1 MKTNADSEK
10 IKQYI
15 SKYREVNAI
24 RQDYAQLQQK
34 LNIEA
39 NKAKD
44 IKKIK
49 NTASEYRVSKA
60 ALLFLSFVLFD
71 VNSALIIFWLD
82 GKIFA
87 NGLIIKE
94 KIVNFV
100 NSADASNATWV
111 IAIVMS
117 AVLLFLLLAPLEA
130 RLILM
135 LHVAKR
141 RKDAQRS
148 YDKKLGRANED
159 NQKVMTACNGI
170 REQMSLLEY
179 KYEKLAS
186 KMRTDANIVI
196 PESYWFAVDDIYSLL
211 ANGRADSVKEAINLL
226 EDIWHKNR
234 LENIA
239 AQSAYIY
246 DSNDNSEELDLLRR
260 QVEATEKH
268 TKAVEDLDLHLFL
281 RSLKNRR
288 N

>member
-34 LNIEA
+34 LNIES

-49 NTASEYRVSKA
+49 NTASEYRVSRA

-71 VNSALIIFWLD
+71 VNSALIVFWLD

-135 LHVAKR
+135 LHVAKK

-148 YDKKLGRANED
+148 YDKKLRRANED

-281 RSLKNRR
+281 RSLKK
-288 N
+288 

>member
-34 LNIEA
+34 LNIES

-49 NTASEYRVSKA
+49 NTASEYRVSRA

-71 VNSALIIFWLD
+71 VNSALIVFWLD

-87 NGLIIKE
+87 GGLIIKE

-117 AVLLFLLLAPLEA
+117 AILLFLLLAPLEA

-135 LHVAKR
+135 LHVAKK

-148 YDKKLGRANED
+148 YDKKLRRANED

-179 KYEKLAS
+179 KYENLAS

-281 RSLKNRR
+281 RSLKK
-288 N
+288 

>member
-34 LNIEA
+34 LNIES

-49 NTASEYRVSKA
+49 NTASEYRVSRA
-60 ALLFLSFVLFD
+60 AILFLSFVLFD
-71 VNSALIIFWLD
+71 VNSALIVFWLD

-100 NSADASNATWV
+100 NSADASNAKWV

-117 AVLLFLLLAPLEA
+117 AILLFLLLAPLEA

-135 LHVAKR
+135 LHVAKK

-148 YDKKLGRANED
+148 YDKKLRRANED
-159 NQKVMTACNGI
+159 NQRVMTVCNGI
-170 REQMSLLEY
+170 REQMSALEN
-179 KYEKLAS
+179 KYESLAS

-281 RSLKNRR
+281 RSLKK
-288 N
+288 

>member
-34 LNIEA
+34 LNIES

-49 NTASEYRVSKA
+49 NTASEYRVSRA
-60 ALLFLSFVLFD
+60 AILFLSFVLFD
-71 VNSALIIFWLD
+71 VNSALIVFWLD

-135 LHVAKR
+135 LHVAKK

-148 YDKKLGRANED
+148 YDKKLRRANED
-159 NQKVMTACNGI
+159 NQKVMTVCNGI
-170 REQMSLLEY
+170 REQMSALEN
-179 KYEKLAS
+179 KYESLAS

-281 RSLKNRR
+281 RSLKK
-288 N
+288 

>member
-1 MKTNADSEK
+1 MKTNADLEK

-49 NTASEYRVSKA
+49 NTASEYRVSRA
-60 ALLFLSFVLFD
+60 AILFLSFVLFD
-71 VNSALIIFWLD
+71 VNSALIVFWLD

-87 NGLIIKE
+87 SGLIIKE

-100 NSADASNATWV
+100 NSADASNAKWV
-111 IAIVMS
+111 IAVIMV

-135 LHVAKR
+135 LHVAKK

-148 YDKKLGRANED
+148 YDKKLERANED
-159 NQKVMTACNGI
+159 NQKVMTACNEI

-281 RSLKNRR
+281 RSLKK
-288 N
+288 

>member
-1 MKTNADSEK
+1 MKTNADLEK

-34 LNIEA
+34 LNIES

-49 NTASEYRVSKA
+49 NTALEYRVSRA
-60 ALLFLSFVLFD
+60 AILFLSFVLFD
-71 VNSALIIFWLD
+71 VNSALIVFWLD

-87 NGLIIKE
+87 GGLIIKE

-117 AVLLFLLLAPLEA
+117 AILLFLLLAPLEA

-135 LHVAKR
+135 LHVAKK

-148 YDKKLGRANED
+148 YDKKLRRANED
-159 NQKVMTACNGI
+159 NQRVMTACNGI
-170 REQMSLLEY
+170 REQMSALEN
-179 KYEKLAS
+179 KYESLAS
-186 KMRTDANIVI
+186 TMRTDANIVI
-196 PESYWFAVDDIYSLL
+196 PESYWFAVDDICTLL

-281 RSLKNRR
+281 RSLKK
-288 N
+288 

>member
-34 LNIEA
+34 LNIES

-49 NTASEYRVSKA
+49 NTASEYRVSRA
-60 ALLFLSFVLFD
+60 AILFLSFVLFD
-71 VNSALIIFWLD
+71 VNSALIVFWLD

-117 AVLLFLLLAPLEA
+117 AILLFLLLAPLEA

-135 LHVAKR
+135 LHVAKK

-148 YDKKLGRANED
+148 YDKKLERANED

-170 REQMSLLEY
+170 QEQMSALEN
-179 KYEKLAS
+179 KYESLAS

-196 PESYWFAVDDIYSLL
+196 PESYWFAVDDICTLL

-281 RSLKNRR
+281 RSLKK
-288 N
+288 

>member
-34 LNIEA
+34 LNIES

-49 NTASEYRVSKA
+49 NTASEYRVSRA

-71 VNSALIIFWLD
+71 VNSALIVFWLD

-94 KIVNFV
+94 KIVYFV

-135 LHVAKR
+135 LHVAKK
-141 RKDAQRS
+141 RKEAQRS
-148 YDKKLGRANED
+148 YDKKLRRANED
-159 NQKVMTACNGI
+159 NQRVMTACNGI
-170 REQMSLLEY
+170 REQMSALEN
-179 KYEKLAS
+179 KYESLAS
-186 KMRTDANIVI
+186 TMRTDANIVI
-196 PESYWFAVDDIYSLL
+196 PESYWFAVDDICTLL

-281 RSLKNRR
+281 RSLKK
-288 N
+288 

>member
-135 LHVAKR
+135 LHVAKK

-159 NQKVMTACNGI
+159 NQKVMTVCNGI

-196 PESYWFAVDDIYSLL
+196 PESYWFAVDDICTLL

-246 DSNDNSEELDLLRR
+246 GSNDNSEELDLLRR

-281 RSLKNRR
+281 RSLKK
-288 N
+288 

>member
-135 LHVAKR
+135 LHVAKK

-159 NQKVMTACNGI
+159 NQKVMTVCNGI

-196 PESYWFAVDDIYSLL
+196 PESYWFAVDDICTLL

-281 RSLKNRR
+281 RSLKK
-288 N
+288 

>member
-34 LNIEA
+34 LNIES

-49 NTASEYRVSKA
+49 NTASEYRVSRA
-60 ALLFLSFVLFD
+60 AILFLSFVLFD
-71 VNSALIIFWLD
+71 VNSALIVFWLD

-135 LHVAKR
+135 LHVAKK

-148 YDKKLGRANED
+148 YDKKLRRANED

-170 REQMSLLEY
+170 REQMSALEN
-179 KYEKLAS
+179 KYESLAS

-281 RSLKNRR
+281 RSLKK
-288 N
+288 

>member
-60 ALLFLSFVLFD
+60 ALLFLSFVLFG
-71 VNSALIIFWLD
+71 VNSALIVFLLD

-87 NGLIIKE
+87 NGFIIKE

-100 NSADASNATWV
+100 NSADASNAKWV
-111 IAIVMS
+111 IAVIMV

-130 RLILM
+130 RLILQ
-135 LHVAKR
+135 LHVAKK
-141 RKDAQRS
+141 RKEAQRS

-281 RSLKNRR
+281 RSLKK
-288 N
+288 

>member
-34 LNIEA
+34 LNIES

-49 NTASEYRVSKA
+49 NTASEYRVSRA

-71 VNSALIIFWLD
+71 VNSALIVFWLD

-117 AVLLFLLLAPLEA
+117 AILLFLLLAPLEA

-135 LHVAKR
+135 LHVAKK

-159 NQKVMTACNGI
+159 NQKVMTVCNGI
-170 REQMSLLEY
+170 REQMSALEN
-179 KYEKLAS
+179 KYESLAS

-281 RSLKNRR
+281 RSLKK
-288 N
+288 

>member
-1 MKTNADSEK
+1 MKTNADLEK

-49 NTASEYRVSKA
+49 NTASEYRVSRA
-60 ALLFLSFVLFD
+60 AILFLSFVLFD
-71 VNSALIIFWLD
+71 VNSALIVFWLD

-87 NGLIIKE
+87 GGLIIKE

-117 AVLLFLLLAPLEA
+117 AILLFLLLAPLEA

-135 LHVAKR
+135 LHVAKK

-159 NQKVMTACNGI
+159 NQRVMTACNEI
-170 REQMSLLEY
+170 REQMSALEN
-179 KYEKLAS
+179 KYESLAS

-196 PESYWFAVDDIYSLL
+196 PESYWFAVDDICTLL

-281 RSLKNRR
+281 RSLKK
-288 N
+288 

>member
-1 MKTNADSEK
+1 MKTNADSET

-34 LNIEA
+34 LNIES

-49 NTASEYRVSKA
+49 NTASEYRVSRA
-60 ALLFLSFVLFD
+60 AILFLSFVLFD
-71 VNSALIIFWLD
+71 VNSALIVFWLD

-117 AVLLFLLLAPLEA
+117 AILLFLLLAPLEA

-135 LHVAKR
+135 LHVAKK

-148 YDKKLGRANED
+148 YDKKLRRANED

-170 REQMSLLEY
+170 REQMSALEN
-179 KYEKLAS
+179 KYESLAS

-281 RSLKNRR
+281 RSLKK
-288 N
+288 

>member
-71 VNSALIIFWLD
+71 VNSALIVFWLD

-130 RLILM
+130 RLILQ
-135 LHVAKR
+135 LHVAKK

-281 RSLKNRR
+281 RSLKK
-288 N
+288 

>member
-1 MKTNADSEK
+1 MKTNADSET

-34 LNIEA
+34 LNIES

-49 NTASEYRVSKA
+49 NTASEYRVSRA

-71 VNSALIIFWLD
+71 VNSALIVFWLD

-117 AVLLFLLLAPLEA
+117 AILLFLLLAPLEA

-135 LHVAKR
+135 LHVAKK

-148 YDKKLGRANED
+148 YDKKLRRANED

-179 KYEKLAS
+179 KYESLAS

-196 PESYWFAVDDIYSLL
+196 PESYWFAVDDICTLL

-281 RSLKNRR
+281 RSLKK
-288 N
+288 

>member
-34 LNIEA
+34 LNIES

-49 NTASEYRVSKA
+49 NTASEYRVSRA

-71 VNSALIIFWLD
+71 VNSALIVFWLD

-117 AVLLFLLLAPLEA
+117 AILLFLLLAPLEA

-135 LHVAKR
+135 LHVAKK

-159 NQKVMTACNGI
+159 NQRVMTACNEI
-170 REQMSLLEY
+170 REQMSALEN
-179 KYEKLAS
+179 KYESLAS

-281 RSLKNRR
+281 RSLKK
-288 N
+288 

>member
-1 MKTNADSEK
+1 MKTNADLEK

-15 SKYREVNAI
+15 SKYREVSAI

-34 LNIEA
+34 LNIES

-49 NTASEYRVSKA
+49 NTALEYRVSRA
-60 ALLFLSFVLFD
+60 AILFLSFVLFD
-71 VNSALIIFWLD
+71 VNSALIVFWLD

-87 NGLIIKE
+87 GGLIIKE

-117 AVLLFLLLAPLEA
+117 AILLFLLLAPLEA

-135 LHVAKR
+135 LHVAKK
-141 RKDAQRS
+141 RKEAQRS
-148 YDKKLGRANED
+148 YDKKLRRANED
-159 NQKVMTACNGI
+159 NQRVMTACNGI
-170 REQMSLLEY
+170 REQMSALEN
-179 KYEKLAS
+179 KYESLAS
-186 KMRTDANIVI
+186 TMRTDANIVI
-196 PESYWFAVDDIYSLL
+196 PESYWFAVDDICTLL

-281 RSLKNRR
+281 RSLKK
-288 N
+288 

>member
-71 VNSALIIFWLD
+71 VNSALIVFWLD

-135 LHVAKR
+135 LHVAKK

-281 RSLKNRR
+281 RSLKK
-288 N
+288 

>member
-34 LNIEA
+34 LNIES

-49 NTASEYRVSKA
+49 NTASEYRVSRA
-60 ALLFLSFVLFD
+60 AILFLSFVLFD
-71 VNSALIIFWLD
+71 VNSALIVFWLD

-87 NGLIIKE
+87 GGLIIKE

-117 AVLLFLLLAPLEA
+117 AILLFLLLAPLEA

-135 LHVAKR
+135 LHVAKK

-148 YDKKLGRANED
+148 YDKKLRRANED

-170 REQMSLLEY
+170 REQMSALEN
-179 KYEKLAS
+179 KYESLAS

-281 RSLKNRR
+281 RSLKK
-288 N
+288 

>member
-1 MKTNADSEK
+1 MKTNADLEK
-10 IKQYI
+10 IRQYI

-34 LNIEA
+34 HNIEA

-49 NTASEYRVSKA
+49 NTASEYRVSRA

-71 VNSALIIFWLD
+71 VNSALIVFWLD
-82 GKIFA
+82 GKLFA

-117 AVLLFLLLAPLEA
+117 AILLFLLLAPLEA
-130 RLILM
+130 LLILK
-135 LHVAKR
+135 LHAAKK
-141 RKDAQRS
+141 RKEAQRS

-196 PESYWFAVDDIYSLL
+196 PESYWFAVDDICTLL

-239 AQSAYIY
+239 AQSAYVY
-246 DSNDNSEELDLLRR
+246 DCNDNSEELDLLRR

-281 RSLKNRR
+281 RSLKK
-288 N
+288 

>member
-34 LNIEA
+34 LNIES

-49 NTASEYRVSKA
+49 NTASEYRVSRA
-60 ALLFLSFVLFD
+60 AILFLSFVLFD
-71 VNSALIIFWLD
+71 VNSALIVFWLD

-135 LHVAKR
+135 LHVAKK

-159 NQKVMTACNGI
+159 NQKVMTVCNGI
-170 REQMSLLEY
+170 REQMSALEN
-179 KYEKLAS
+179 KYESLAS

-281 RSLKNRR
+281 RSLKK
-288 N
+288 

>member
-135 LHVAKR
+135 LHVAKK

-196 PESYWFAVDDIYSLL
+196 PESYWFAVDDICTLL

-281 RSLKNRR
+281 RSLKK
-288 N
+288 

>member
-1 MKTNADSEK
+1 MKTNADSET

-34 LNIEA
+34 LNIES

-49 NTASEYRVSKA
+49 NTASEYRVSRA
-60 ALLFLSFVLFD
+60 AILFLSFVLFD
-71 VNSALIIFWLD
+71 VNSALIVFWLD

-87 NGLIIKE
+87 GGLIIKE

-117 AVLLFLLLAPLEA
+117 AILLFLLLAPLEA

-135 LHVAKR
+135 LHVAKK

-159 NQKVMTACNGI
+159 NQKVMTVCNGI
-170 REQMSLLEY
+170 REQMSALEN
-179 KYEKLAS
+179 KYESLAS

-281 RSLKNRR
+281 RSLKK
-288 N
+288 

>member
-1 MKTNADSEK
+1 MKTNADLEK

-49 NTASEYRVSKA
+49 NTASEYRVSRA
-60 ALLFLSFVLFD
+60 AILFLSFVLFD
-71 VNSALIIFWLD
+71 VNSALIVFWLD

-87 NGLIIKE
+87 GGLIIKE

-100 NSADASNATWV
+100 NSADASNAKWV

-135 LHVAKR
+135 LHVAKK

-159 NQKVMTACNGI
+159 NQKVMTVCNGI
-170 REQMSLLEY
+170 REQMSALEN
-179 KYEKLAS
+179 KYESLAS

-281 RSLKNRR
+281 RSLKK
-288 N
+288 

>member
-1 MKTNADSEK
+1 MA
-10 IKQYI
+10 
-15 SKYREVNAI
+15 
-24 RQDYAQLQQK
+24 
-34 LNIEA
+34 
-39 NKAKD
+39 
-44 IKKIK
+44 
-49 NTASEYRVSKA
+49 
-60 ALLFLSFVLFD
+60 
-71 VNSALIIFWLD
+71 
-82 GKIFA
+82 
-87 NGLIIKE
+87 
-94 KIVNFV
+94 IVNFV
-100 NSADASNATWV
+100 KSADASNATWV

-117 AVLLFLLLAPLEA
+117 AILLFLLLAPLEA

-135 LHVAKR
+135 LHVAKK

-170 REQMSLLEY
+170 REQMSALEN
-179 KYEKLAS
+179 KYESLAS

-281 RSLKNRR
+281 RSLKK
-288 N
+288 

>member
-135 LHVAKR
+135 LHVAKK

-148 YDKKLGRANED
+148 YNKKLGRTNED

-281 RSLKNRR
+281 RSLKK
-288 N
+288 

>member
-34 LNIEA
+34 LNIES

-49 NTASEYRVSKA
+49 NTASEYRVSRA
-60 ALLFLSFVLFD
+60 AILFLSFVLFD
-71 VNSALIIFWLD
+71 VNSALIVFWLD

-87 NGLIIKE
+87 GGLIIKE

-135 LHVAKR
+135 LHVAKK

-148 YDKKLGRANED
+148 YDKKLRRANED
-159 NQKVMTACNGI
+159 NQRVMTVCNGI
-170 REQMSLLEY
+170 REQMSALEN
-179 KYEKLAS
+179 KYESLAS

-196 PESYWFAVDDIYSLL
+196 PESYWFAVDDICTLL

-281 RSLKNRR
+281 RSLKK
-288 N
+288 

>member
-117 AVLLFLLLAPLEA
+117 TVLLFLLLAPLEA

-135 LHVAKR
+135 LHVAKK

-148 YDKKLGRANED
+148 YNKKLGRANED

-281 RSLKNRR
+281 RSLKK
-288 N
+288 

>member
-1 MKTNADSEK
+1 MKTNADLEK
-10 IKQYI
+10 IRQYI

-34 LNIEA
+34 HNIEA

-49 NTASEYRVSKA
+49 NTASEYRVSRA

-71 VNSALIIFWLD
+71 VNSALIVFWLD
-82 GKIFA
+82 GKLFA

-130 RLILM
+130 LLILK
-135 LHVAKR
+135 LHAAKK
-141 RKDAQRS
+141 RKEAQRS

-159 NQKVMTACNGI
+159 NQKVMTTCNGI

-179 KYEKLAS
+179 KYEKLAP

-196 PESYWFAVDDIYSLL
+196 PESYWFAVDDICTLL

-239 AQSAYIY
+239 AQSAYVY
-246 DSNDNSEELDLLRR
+246 DCNDNSEELDLLRR

-281 RSLKNRR
+281 RSLKK
-288 N
+288 

>member
-1 MKTNADSEK
+1 MKTNADSET

-34 LNIEA
+34 LNIES

-49 NTASEYRVSKA
+49 NTASEYRVSRA
-60 ALLFLSFVLFD
+60 AILFLSFVLFD
-71 VNSALIIFWLD
+71 VNSALIVFWLD

-100 NSADASNATWV
+100 NSADASNAKWV

-135 LHVAKR
+135 LHVAKK

-148 YDKKLGRANED
+148 YDKKLRRANED

-170 REQMSLLEY
+170 REQMSALEN
-179 KYEKLAS
+179 KYESLAS

-281 RSLKNRR
+281 RSLKK
-288 N
+288 

>member
-34 LNIEA
+34 LNIES

-49 NTASEYRVSKA
+49 NTASEYRVSRA

-71 VNSALIIFWLD
+71 VNSALIVFWLD

-135 LHVAKR
+135 LHVAKK

-148 YDKKLGRANED
+148 YDKKLRRANED

-170 REQMSLLEY
+170 REQMSALEN
-179 KYEKLAS
+179 KYESLAS

-281 RSLKNRR
+281 RSLKK
-288 N
+288 

>member
-34 LNIEA
+34 LNIES

-49 NTASEYRVSKA
+49 NTASEYRVSRA
-60 ALLFLSFVLFD
+60 AILFLSFVLFD
-71 VNSALIIFWLD
+71 VNSALIVFWLD

-100 NSADASNATWV
+100 NSADASNAKWV

-135 LHVAKR
+135 LHVAKK

-148 YDKKLGRANED
+148 YDKKLRRANED

-170 REQMSLLEY
+170 REQMSALEN
-179 KYEKLAS
+179 KYESLAS

-281 RSLKNRR
+281 RSLKK
-288 N
+288 

>member
-34 LNIEA
+34 LNIES

-49 NTASEYRVSKA
+49 NTASEYRVSRA
-60 ALLFLSFVLFD
+60 AILFLSFVLFD
-71 VNSALIIFWLD
+71 VNSALIVFWLD

-117 AVLLFLLLAPLEA
+117 AILLFLLLAPLEA

-135 LHVAKR
+135 LHVAKK

-170 REQMSLLEY
+170 REQMSALEN
-179 KYEKLAS
+179 KYESLAS

-281 RSLKNRR
+281 RSLKK
-288 N
+288 

>member
-34 LNIEA
+34 LNIES

-49 NTASEYRVSKA
+49 NTASEYRVSRA

-71 VNSALIIFWLD
+71 VNSALIVFWLD

-117 AVLLFLLLAPLEA
+117 AILLFLLLAPLEA

-135 LHVAKR
+135 LHVAKK
-141 RKDAQRS
+141 RKDAQQS

-159 NQKVMTACNGI
+159 NQKVMTVCNGI

-179 KYEKLAS
+179 KYENLAS

-246 DSNDNSEELDLLRR
+246 DSNDNSEEIDLLRR

-281 RSLKNRR
+281 RSLKK
-288 N
+288 

>member
-34 LNIEA
+34 LNIES

-49 NTASEYRVSKA
+49 NTASEYRVSRA
-60 ALLFLSFVLFD
+60 AILFLSFVLFD
-71 VNSALIIFWLD
+71 VNSALIVFWLD

-117 AVLLFLLLAPLEA
+117 AILLFLLLAPLEA

-135 LHVAKR
+135 LHVAKK

-159 NQKVMTACNGI
+159 NQKVMTVCNGI
-170 REQMSLLEY
+170 REQMSALEN
-179 KYEKLAS
+179 KYESLAS

-281 RSLKNRR
+281 RSLKK
-288 N
+288 